1 MDKKELRQ
9 DPIRE
14 KILSALSYI
23 ENNRNALYGIV
34 VGVMV
39 IILVGSYLS
48 TTQKEMDRKSS
59 LSFGKAINNSI
70 AGDKDTSVMLF
81 QDLLS
86 EGSKEVAGSAL
97 VYLVDYYL
105 SNKNFEK
112 VDSLLNLNIDITDNV
127 LQSKMYAMQ
136 GDINLDKKEY
146 EKSLEFYSQAA
157 KINNS
162 IENHMMF
169 KKAVVYYEKE
179 EFKESKKII
188 EEILAVEDLQYD
200 VKNQCEKYLFILN
213 NSI

>member
-14 KILSALSYI
+14 KILVALSYI

-81 QDLLS
+81 Q
-86 EGSKEVAGSAL
+86 
-97 VYLVDYYL
+97 
-105 SNKNFEK
+105 EK
-112 VDSLLNLNIDITDNV
+112 
-127 LQSKMYAMQ
+127 
-136 GDINLDKKEY
+136 
-146 EKSLEFYSQAA
+146 AA
-157 KINNS
+157 K
-162 IENHMMF
+162 ELLEL
-169 KKAVVYYEKE
+169 Y
-179 EFKESKKII
+179 II
-188 EEILAVEDLQYD
+188 PQSEYDIL
-200 VKNQCEKYLFILN
+200 KNELTPIITRQ
-213 NSI
+213 

>member
-34 VGVMV
+34 VGVMA
-39 IILVGSYLS
+39 IILIGSYLS

-97 VYLVDYYL
+97 VYLVDYHV

-127 LQSKMYAMQ
+127 LESKMYVMQ
-136 GDINLDKKEY
+136 GDMNLDRKEY

-157 KINNS
+157 KVNNS
-162 IENHMMF
+162 IENHMIF
-169 KKAVVYYEKE
+169 KINNIID
-179 EFKESKKII
+179 KKRR
-188 EEILAVEDLQYD
+188 AKHV
-200 VKNQCEKYLFILN
+200 
-213 NSI
+213 